1 MEHCK
6 IVLTT
11 QCNLNC
17 RYCKSHSG
25 SESMADRTLVLAACR
40 QAGASGVSRFQLAGG
55 EPLLYEDVPG
65 LVRELKS
72 LPGVE
77 WVSLTT
83 NGTLLYPQLR
93 GLKEAGLDGI
103 NLHLDACD
111 AFTFTN
117 ITGKSQLLNEI
128 LRGIWGAVAQEIPLT
143 ISAVLL
149 EDNAPTLAVVAG
161 LAKQYDLTVRFVK
174 APSESGEEGPDEK
187 TALEIL
193 SKNIKGM
200 EFDGNA
206 YRAPGLKGTIQFG
219 NNLWGAFGMEQ
230 GGVLTFEE
238 EGTNG

>member
-11 QCNLNC
+11 QCNLDC

-25 SESMADRTLVLAACR
+25 NGKMADRTRILAACR
-40 QAGASGVSRFQLAGG
+40 QAAASGVSRFQLAGG
-55 EPLLYEDVPG
+55 EPLLYEDVSG
-65 LVRELKS
+65 LVGELKAI
-72 LPGVE
+72 PGVE

-93 GLKEAGLDGI
+93 TLKEAGLDGI

-149 EDNAPTLAVVAG
+149 EDNAATLAVVAG
-161 LAKQYDLTVRFVK
+161 LAKQYDLTIRFVR
-174 APSESGEEGPDEK
+174 APIQSGEEGPDQK
-187 TALEIL
+187 KALEIL
-193 SKNIKGM
+193 SKTIKGM

-206 YRAPGLKGTIQFG
+206 YRAPGLKGSITFG
-219 NNLWGAFGMEQ
+219 ENLWGAFGMEQ
-230 GGVLTFEE
+230 GGVLSFEE
-238 EGTNG
+238 E